1 MNPSIATLIYAC
13 GIAGL
18 FYLGRDKTIQ
28 TSKALWL
35 PVAYLWIV
43 GSRGPSI
50 WLGLSPPAG
59 TDVQLDGTPL
69 DRMIFTSILFLGVI
83 VLVQRGSRVLR
94 VVRANWPILA
104 FFAFCLASV
113 VWSDFPQV
121 AAKRWIKAI
130 GDLVMVLIVVT
141 DINNPIGAFKRLISR
156 VGFVLLPASV
166 LLIKYYPGLGRSY
179 DAFVGTQFNTGV
191 TTNKNTLGVVVLV
204 VSLGA
209 LWCFLDLLRSK
220 ELPNRRRLLLAW
232 GTLLAFGILLLVRAN
247 SATSRGCFALGA
259 LILVATR
266 FQAVKRHPRLFQ
278 VMVLLIVVGGG
289 LATLFGGEI
298 AHAVGRNGDLTGRTE
313 IWNVLVP
320 MSPNPAIGAG
330 FESFWLGDRLFE
342 VREAFRGNPLNEAHN
357 GYIEIYLNLGWIGLS
372 LLALVL
378 IMGFRR
384 ASAAFRLEPM
394 FGNLLLAYV
403 SVSVIYSVTEAGF
416 RMLDPI
422 WIFLLLA
429 IVASSAVTSRVIQ
442 TADAGS
448 VKLASPSIA
457 GFSAVRT
464 EPRRRAS

>member
-1 MNPSIATLIYAC
+1 MNPSIATLIYGC

-18 FYLGRDKTIQ
+18 FYLGRDKTIH

-50 WLGLSPPAG
+50 WLGLTPPAG

-69 DRMIFTSILFLGVI
+69 DRLIFTSLLFLGLV
-83 VLVQRGSRVLR
+83 VLVQRGSKVLR
-94 VVRANWPILA
+94 VIRANWAILA

-113 VWSDFPQV
+113 VWSDFPEV
-121 AAKRWIKAI
+121 ASKRWIKAI

-141 DINNPIGAFKRLISR
+141 DASNPIGTFRRLISR

-166 LLIKYYPGLGRSY
+166 LLIKYYPALGRSY

-209 LWCFLDLLRSK
+209 LWCLLDILRSK
-220 ELPNRRRLLLAW
+220 DLPNRTRLLVAW
-232 GTLLAFGILLLVRAN
+232 GTLLAFGMLLLKQAN
-247 SATSRGCFALGA
+247 SATSRGCFVLGA
-259 LILVATR
+259 LILVASR
-266 FQAVKRHPRLFQ
+266 LSAIKRHPRMFQ
-278 VMVLLIVVGGG
+278 VMLFVIVVGGG
-289 LATLFGGEI
+289 LATLFGGDI
-298 AHAVGRNGDLTGRTE
+298 AHAVGRNSDLTGRTE
-313 IWNVLVP
+313 IWNVLIP
-320 MSPNPAIGAG
+320 MSPNPVVGAG

-342 VREAFRGNPLNEAHN
+342 VRQAFRGNPLNEAHN
-357 GYIEIYLNLGWIGLS
+357 GYIEIYLNLGWIGLG
-372 LLALVL
+372 LLAVL
-378 IMGFRR
+378 LISGYRR
-384 ASAAFRLEPM
+384 AAAAFRLEPTL
-394 FGNLLLAYV
+394 GNLLLAYV
-403 SVSVIYSVTEAGF
+403 CVSVVYSVTEAGF

-429 IVASSAVTSRVIQ
+429 IVASSAVTARVIQ
-442 TADAGS
+442 TADAS
-448 VKLASPSIA
+448 VAKTPSPSMA
-457 GFSAVRT
+457 GLPALRI